1 MSEEGFTLK
10 ETCLGSH
17 KSQQDFEESVKQVRK
32 KPSTLQYQETTSKKG
47 MSGSPIWLMTAQ
59 GNFIIG
65 VHTVSG
71 EDYGQ
76 SNGTLFYDDKGLI
89 DIFGYETIKEFIR
102 KIPEYKTKQQSQ
114 TGNFKY

>member
-1 MSEEGFTLK
+1 M
-10 ETCLGSH
+10 
-17 KSQQDFEESVKQVRK
+17 
-32 KPSTLQYQETTSKKG
+32 YQETQKG
-47 MSGSPIWLMTAQ
+47 MSGSPLWLMTAQ

-65 VHTVSG
+65 VHTVS
-71 EDYGQ
+71 EEYGQ

-114 TGNFKY
+114 TGNFKYWAISTQDQEHGRTIWKIDKFYFWTSSSFPL